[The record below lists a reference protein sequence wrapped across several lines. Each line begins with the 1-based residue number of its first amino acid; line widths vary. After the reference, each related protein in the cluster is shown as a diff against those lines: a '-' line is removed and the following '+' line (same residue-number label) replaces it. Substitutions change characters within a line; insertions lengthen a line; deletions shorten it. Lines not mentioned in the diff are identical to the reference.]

1 MAMRSHYCGL
11 VTEALL
17 GQTVTLCGWVNRRRD
32 HGDVIF
38 VDLRDREGYV
48 QVVCDSDR
56 AEMFK
61 VAEDL
66 RNEFCVQVKGLV
78 RARPDG
84 TVNDNLKSGKI
95 EVLCHELTVLN
106 PSVTPPF
113 QLDDDNLSETTRLT
127 HRVLDLRRPY
137 MQNNLML
144 RYRVAMEV
152 RKFLDANG
160 FLDIETPM
168 LTKSTPEGARDY
180 LVPSRVHDGHFFALP
195 QSPQLFKQLLMVS
208 GFDRYYQITKCF
220 RDEDLRADRQ
230 PEFTQIDIE
239 TSFLTEDDIRGM
251 FQGMITTVF
260 KNTIG
265 VDLGEFPIMTYQDAM
280 HLYGSDKPD
289 LRVNLQLAELT
300 DVMADVDFKVFSG
313 AATMKG
319 GRVVALRVPGGSKE
333 GGGISRGE
341 IDAYTEF
348 VKIYG
353 AKGLAYIRVNEL
365 SKGRD
370 GLQSPII
377 KNIHHKAL
385 QAVLERTGAQDWDL
399 IFFGAD
405 KEKVVNDAIGALR
418 IKIGH
423 SEFGKKNGLFT
434 AGWRPMWVV
443 DFPMFEFDE
452 ENQRYTAVHHPF
464 TAPKEGHEDW
474 MVTAPEKCISQGYDM
489 VLNGWEMGGGSV
501 RIHRADVQQKVF
513 DALKITP
520 EEAQAKFGFL
530 LDALQYG
537 APPHGGLAFGL
548 DRIITLMTGA
558 ESIRDVIAFPKTQR
572 AQCLL
577 TQAPSPVDEKQLREL
592 HIRLRNTDLVKSAER
607 GVPVRAAGSG
617 GAH

>member
-17 GQTVTLCGWVNRRRD
+17 GETVTLCGWVNRRRD
-32 HGDVIF
+32 HGGVIF
-38 VDLRDREGYV
+38 VDVRDREGYV
-48 QVVCDSDR
+48 QVVCDPDR
-56 AEMFK
+56 ADMFK
-61 VAEDL
+61 TAEGI
-66 RNEFCVQVKGLV
+66 RNEFCIQVKGLV
-78 RARPDG
+78 RARPEGTTNDG
-84 TVNDNLKSGKI
+84 LKSGKI

-113 QLDDDNLSETTRLT
+113 QLDDENLSETTRLT

-144 RYRVAMEV
+144 RYRVSMEV

-160 FLDIETPM
+160 FIDIETPM
-168 LTKSTPEGARDY
+168 LGKSTPEGARDY
-180 LVPSRVHDGHFFALP
+180 LVPSRVHEGHFFALP
-195 QSPQLFKQLLMVS
+195 QSPQLFKQLLMVA
-208 GFDRYYQITKCF
+208 GYDRYYQITKCF

-239 TSFLTEDDIRGM
+239 TSFLSEQDIRDM

-260 KNTIG
+260 KNTLN
-265 VDLGEFPIMTYQDAM
+265 VDLGEFPVMAYSEAM
-280 HLYGSDKPD
+280 HRYGSDKPD
-289 LRVNLQLAELT
+289 LRVKLEFTELT
-300 DVMADVDFKVFSG
+300 DVMTDVDFKVFAG

-319 GRVVALRVPGGSKE
+319 GRVVGLRIPGGARE
-333 GGGISRGE
+333 AGGLSRGE

-353 AKGLAYIRVNEL
+353 AKGLAYIKVNEL
-365 SKGRD
+365 AKGPGDKALRWP
-370 GLQSPII
+370 GLQSPIV
-377 KNIHHKAL
+377 KNIHDKAL
-385 QAVLERTGAQDWDL
+385 AEVLARTKAQDGDL

-405 KEKVVNDAIGALR
+405 KEKIVNDAIGALR

-423 SEFGKKNGLFT
+423 SEFGKKNGLFEKS
-434 AGWRPMWVV
+434 WRPMWVV

-452 ENQRYTAVHHPF
+452 EAQRYSAVHHPF

-474 MVTAPEKCISQGYDM
+474 MATAPEKCISQGYDM

-520 EEAQAKFGFL
+520 EEAQDKFGFL

-548 DRIITLMTGA
+548 DRIVTLMTGA

-577 TQAPSPVDEKQLREL
+577 TKAPSTVDEKQLREL
-592 HIRLRNTDLVKSAER
+592 HIRLRPAELTKA
-607 GVPVRAAGSG
+607 V
-617 GAH
+617 